1 MARLSFDPE
10 AAPVVASEPLPALP
24 AAGLTA
30 ERLRLAFRQPLDW
43 TPEAPELP
51 EAAVAALERP
61 LASAAVLVPLV
72 RRPGGLSV
80 LLTRRTAHLND
91 HAGQISFPGG
101 RAEAFDASVIE
112 TALRE
117 TREEVGIDAG
127 EVEVVGRLHDYVTR
141 TGYRVTPVVGL
152 LDPPRDL
159 RPDPFEVAEVF
170 ETPLSFLM
178 DPANHETR
186 ALTRFEGAIEVQRR
200 FFAMHWRAGAGDY
213 FIWGATAG
221 MLRDLYRCLAARG
234 FAVPQS

>member
-1 MARLSFDPE
+1 MTRPSFDPE
-10 AAPVVASEPLPALP
+10 AAPVVASERLPALP

-30 ERLRLAFRQPLDW
+30 ERLRLAFQQRSAW

-61 LASAAVLVPLV
+61 LTAAAVLVPLV
-72 RRPGGLSV
+72 MRPDGLSV

-101 RAEAFDASVIE
+101 RAEAFDASLVE

-117 TREEVGIDAG
+117 TREEVGIEAD
-127 EVEVVGRLHDYVTR
+127 EVEVVGQLHDYVTR
-141 TGYRVTPVVGL
+141 TGYRVTPVIGL
-152 LDPPRDL
+152 LTPPREL

-170 ETPLSFLM
+170 ETPLAFLM

-186 ALTRFEGAIEVQRR
+186 ALTRFEGSVEVKRR
-200 FFAMHWRAGAGDY
+200 FFAMHWRAGVGDY

-221 MLRDLYRCLAARG
+221 MLRDLYRCLAAKG
-234 FAVPQS
+234 FAVEQS